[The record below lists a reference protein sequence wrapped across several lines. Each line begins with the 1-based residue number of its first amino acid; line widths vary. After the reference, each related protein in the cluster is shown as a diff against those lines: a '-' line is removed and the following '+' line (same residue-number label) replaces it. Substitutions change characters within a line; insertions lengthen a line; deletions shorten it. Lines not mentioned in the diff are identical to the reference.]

1 MKKSPWVKFETYQ
14 KWFVL
19 ICQECLG
26 VIFHNENTTDGI
38 NQAMHQIHSY
48 VPQLISSQG
57 KTVFNKVGVVGDQ
70 LSVERAVNCL
80 ASLANG
86 FTPDERLD
94 GLHLEI
100 ADWHAE
106 LKFLSVSSSLHVS
119 SLYSQIC
126 CQYYFFTWYMECL
139 LFPST
144 GLLLVWLKRIEST
157 LSLVWQC
164 KRHFVT
170 SHCNLKVDFGQ

>member
-1 MKKSPWVKFETYQ
+1 M
-14 KWFVL
+14 
-19 ICQECLG
+19 
-26 VIFHNENTTDGI
+26 TDGI

-80 ASLANG
+80 ASLAND

-106 LKFLSVSSSLHVS
+106 LKFLSVSSHYMFLPFTVKFVVNITFSRGTWNV
-119 SLYSQIC
+119 
-126 CQYYFFTWYMECL
+126 YYFPVLGCY
-139 LFPST
+139 
-144 GLLLVWLKRIEST
+144 
-157 LSLVWQC
+157 
-164 KRHFVT
+164 
-170 SHCNLKVDFGQ
+170 

>member
-1 MKKSPWVKFETYQ
+1 MKKSPLVKFETYQ

-26 VIFHNENTTDGI
+26 LIFHNENTTDGI

-48 VPQLISSQG
+48 VPQHSSQG

-126 CQYYFFTWYMECL
+126 RQYYFFMWYMECL